1 MLLHSPHP
9 NVCEQAV
16 WALGN
21 IIGDGPHLRD
31 YVISLGVVPILL
43 SFVTDTIPISFL
55 RNVAWVIVN
64 LCRNK
69 DPPPHV
75 DTIREL
81 LPALNTLIHHS
92 DTNVKLQIC
101 FLNLKNP
108 EANQKIFPLK
118 QILVDTVWAL
128 SYLTDGG
135 NEQIQMVID
144 NGVVPS
150 LVPLLSHKDVKVIF
164 AIFSKPRP
172 SSTGKF

>member
-1 MLLHSPHP
+1 MSLQSPKNNINWNILLSFFQAVVEANAVPLFLMLLHSPHP

-43 SFVTDTIPISFL
+43 GFVTDTIPISFL

-75 DTIREL
+75 ETIREL

-92 DTNVKLQIC
+92 DTNVKY
-101 FLNLKNP
+101 
-108 EANQKIFPLK
+108 
-118 QILVDTVWAL
+118 LV
-128 SYLTDGG
+128 
-135 NEQIQMVID
+135 NCM
-144 NGVVPS
+144 
-150 LVPLLSHKDVKVIF
+150 F
-164 AIFSKPRP
+164 
-172 SSTGKF
+172 

>member
-1 MLLHSPHP
+1 MEANAVPLFLMLLHSPHP

-43 SFVTDTIPISFL
+43 GFVTDTIPISFL

-81 LPALNTLIHHS
+81 LPALNTLIHHT
-92 DTNVKLQIC
+92 DTNVRSNNQRNFVTAQFESLISTRRFWSTQFGHLVTWPTEGTSKFRWLLIMVWCQAWC
-101 FLNLKNP
+101 LFFLIKML
-108 EANQKIFPLK
+108 
-118 QILVDTVWAL
+118 
-128 SYLTDGG
+128 
-135 NEQIQMVID
+135 
-144 NGVVPS
+144 
-150 LVPLLSHKDVKVIF
+150 
-164 AIFSKPRP
+164 R
-172 SSTGKF
+172 

>member
-1 MLLHSPHP
+1 MEANAVPLFLMLLHSPHP

-81 LPALNTLIHHS
+81 LPALNTLIHHT
-92 DTNVKLQIC
+92 DTNVRFYC
-101 FLNLKNP
+101 
-108 EANQKIFPLK
+108 A
-118 QILVDTVWAL
+118 VA
-128 SYLTDGG
+128 
-135 NEQIQMVID
+135 
-144 NGVVPS
+144 
-150 LVPLLSHKDVKVIF
+150 LLSILSVFI
-164 AIFSKPRP
+164 
-172 SSTGKF
+172 

>member
-43 SFVTDTIPISFL
+43 NFVTETIPISFL

-92 DTNVKLQIC
+92 DTNVRL
-101 FLNLKNP
+101 
-108 EANQKIFPLK
+108 IFYPWLVVLE
-118 QILVDTVWAL
+118 ILESNESHYCLADFSRHCLGTEL
-128 SYLTDGG
+128 SDGRR
-135 NEQIQMVID
+135 
-144 NGVVPS
+144 
-150 LVPLLSHKDVKVIF
+150 K
-164 AIFSKPRP
+164 
-172 SSTGKF
+172 

>member
-1 MLLHSPHP
+1 MQAVVEANAVPLFLMLLHSPHP

-31 YVISLGVVPILL
+31 YVIGLGVVPILL
-43 SFVTDTIPISFL
+43 NFVTDTIPISVL

-81 LPALNTLIHHS
+81 LPALNTLIHHT
-92 DTNVKLQIC
+92 DTNVSRLTILHFINTDIKLAKYVVAYKTLFSRQ
-101 FLNLKNP
+101 
-108 EANQKIFPLK
+108 
-118 QILVDTVWAL
+118 
-128 SYLTDGG
+128 
-135 NEQIQMVID
+135 VID
-144 NGVVPS
+144 F
-150 LVPLLSHKDVKVIF
+150 IYF
-164 AIFSKPRP
+164 
-172 SSTGKF
+172 

>member
-1 MLLHSPHP
+1 MTNIASGTSAQTQVHHIVFIQNYLKYIVYLIISYLIGLQAVVEANAVPLFLMLLHSPHP

-81 LPALNTLIHHS
+81 LPALNTLIHHT
-92 DTNVKLQIC
+92 DTNVRFQA
-101 FLNLKNP
+101 F
-108 EANQKIFPLK
+108 NQNIFPFL
-118 QILVDTVWAL
+118 
-128 SYLTDGG
+128 
-135 NEQIQMVID
+135 
-144 NGVVPS
+144 
-150 LVPLLSHKDVKVIF
+150 
-164 AIFSKPRP
+164 
-172 SSTGKF
+172 

>member
-1 MLLHSPHP
+1 MEAGAVPLFLMLLHSPHP

-43 SFVTDTIPISFL
+43 NFVTDTIPISFL

-75 DTIREL
+75 ETIREL
-81 LPALNTLIHHS
+81 LPALNSLIHHT
-92 DTNVKLQIC
+92 DT
-101 FLNLKNP
+101 
-108 EANQKIFPLK
+108 
-118 QILVDTVWAL
+118 TVSRIVAF
-128 SYLTDGG
+128 T
-135 NEQIQMVID
+135 
-144 NGVVPS
+144 
-150 LVPLLSHKDVKVIF
+150 H
-164 AIFSKPRP
+164 SKKCVTITLAFVFRYWWTLFGH
-172 SSTGKF
+172 SAT

>member
-43 SFVTDTIPISFL
+43 NFVTESIPISFL

-92 DTNVKLQIC
+92 DTNVG
-101 FLNLKNP
+101 FLYIASCRIDRLPRLSTLGYSIRKFAPTSFPIIASPILKCT
-108 EANQKIFPLK
+108 AL
-118 QILVDTVWAL
+118 AL
-128 SYLTDGG
+128 SHIRNLIGSFIYFLSFKDFGG
-135 NEQIQMVID
+135 HCLGFE
-144 NGVVPS
+144 
-150 LVPLLSHKDVKVIF
+150 LLDRRRK
-164 AIFSKPRP
+164 
-172 SSTGKF
+172 